1 MRTRRRHAAGALLCA
16 LTLAAPAPALAQT
29 ADVRALL
36 REGFAAR
43 SAQRDADALR
53 AFEAAWAVDRSA
65 ATLAQVALAE
75 QALGRW
81 VDAERHLL
89 EALAASD
96 PWIARNTPTL
106 RAALA
111 AVREHLGSLSLEGRP
126 AGAAVLVDDRPAGTL
141 PLPAPLRVPV
151 GTVVLRITAP
161 GHHPLERPVVVA
173 ARATLREEVALVAE
187 TPRPEPVAAPPI
199 VVAPVVAPVVVRP
212 PAPPVMT
219 EAHRS
224 VAPWA
229 VVGAGAAVLGG
240 AVVLSV
246 LRGDAVSSLRARC
259 GAADDPATEAVECV
273 SDPGARDLHESAGL
287 YRDLSIAALTV
298 GGAAV
303 VAGLVWRLVA
313 PSHRA
318 VTVGA
323 ARGGLGLAWSF

>member
-16 LTLAAPAPALAQT
+16 LLLAEATPALAQT
-29 ADVRALL
+29 ADVQTLL

-43 SAQRDADALR
+43 RAQRDADALR
-53 AFEAAWAVDRSA
+53 SFEAAWALDRSA
-65 ATLAQVALAE
+65 STLAQVALAE

-89 EALAASD
+89 EALAAAD

-106 RAALA
+106 RAALV

-126 AGAAVLVDDRPAGTL
+126 VGATVLVDDRPAGTL

-151 GTVVLRITAP
+151 GTVVIRVTAP

-173 ARATLREEVALVAE
+173 ARATLREEVSLVAE
-187 TPRPEPVAAPPI
+187 TPRPEPVVA
-199 VVAPVVAPVVVRP
+199 APVVAPIAAPVAQP
-212 PAPPVMT
+212 PPPPPVVT
-219 EAHRS
+219 ETHRP
-224 VAPWA
+224 VAPWV
-229 VVGAGAAVLGG
+229 VVGAGAAVLAG
-240 AVVLSV
+240 AVVFSV

-259 GAADDPATEAVECV
+259 GAADDPSTEAVECAP
-273 SDPGARDLHESAGL
+273 DADARDLHESAGL
-287 YRDLSIAALTV
+287 YRDLSIVALSV

-303 VAGLVWRLVA
+303 VAGLVWRLVS
-313 PSHRA
+313 PSHRT

-323 ARGGLGLAWSF
+323 ARGGFGLAWSF